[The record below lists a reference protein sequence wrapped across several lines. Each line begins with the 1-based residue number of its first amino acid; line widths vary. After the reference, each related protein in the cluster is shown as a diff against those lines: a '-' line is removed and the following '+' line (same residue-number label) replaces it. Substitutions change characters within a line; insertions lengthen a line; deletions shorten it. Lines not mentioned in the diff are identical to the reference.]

1 MPHTLFILFWAT
13 GDLAKRYLFPA
24 LSTISATENIDII
37 ATGRRIFS
45 ESEFHDFLRV
55 ESLEY
60 FSDEHT
66 SSDFFSRLSYQKV
79 DIDQLDA
86 YDALRE
92 RMESLSDRDTQVV
105 IYLSIAST
113 LFDDFLL
120 GYARLRSRFPHTRIV
135 LEKPFGADLES
146 ARSLH
151 HSLTPLFPE
160 EQIYRIDHY
169 VAKWWIQNIL
179 ALRFANIFFEPIWN
193 HHYIDNI
200 QITVSES
207 LSVGNRGAYYE
218 TAGALRDM
226 VQNHLF
232 QMLALILMRRP
243 DDLTAESIRQAK
255 TEILKSLSIRNIRED
270 VIFGQY
276 AGYLKEKDVAADSR
290 METFVAM
297 RLESNAPQYEGI
309 PFYLRTG
316 KCLSKKETSIVIE
329 FQKSQ
334 YLGFEN
340 ADTPNRIII
349 NIQSDETIEIHF
361 FTRSPLGEHALR
373 RTISSTEKIP
383 PSKNAYQK
391 LLEDVIAWD
400 HTLFI
405 SWDMLEATWELIDA
419 LIHCKDDCPI
429 IFPYVALSRGPD
441 AMDALLEA
449 DGRNWY
455 EREK

>member
-24 LSTISATENIDII
+24 LSTISETENIDII
-37 ATGRRIFS
+37 ATGRRTFS
-45 ESEFHDFLRV
+45 DSEFHDFLRV

-60 FSDEHT
+60 FPDQHASA
-66 SSDFFSRLSYQKV
+66 DFFSRLHYQKV

-86 YDALRE
+86 YDALKE
-92 RMESLSDRDTQVV
+92 RMESLSDADTQVV
-105 IYLSIAST
+105 IYLSISST
-113 LFDDFLL
+113 LFDDFLQGCTPL
-120 GYARLRSRFPHTRIV
+120 LERFPHTRIV
-135 LEKPFGADLES
+135 LEKPFGGDLQS
-146 ARSLH
+146 ARALHESLI
-151 HSLTPLFPE
+151 PLFRE

-169 VAKWWIQNIL
+169 VAKGWIQNIL

-193 HHYIDNI
+193 NHYIDNI

-232 QMLALILMRRP
+232 QMLALVLMWRP
-243 DDLTAESIRQAK
+243 DDLSAESIRQAK
-255 TEILKSLSIRNIRED
+255 TEILNSLSIKNIRED

-276 AGYLKEKDVAADSR
+276 IGYLKEKDVAADSR

-297 RLESNAPQYEGI
+297 RLESSAPQYTKI

-316 KCLSKKETSIVIE
+316 KYLNKKETSIVIE

-334 YLGFEN
+334 DLGFEN

-361 FTRSPLGEHALR
+361 FTRAPLWEHTLR
-373 RTISSTEKIP
+373 RTISSTEKIL

-391 LLEDVIAWD
+391 LLEDVIIWD

-405 SWDMLEATWELIDA
+405 SWGMLEATWELIDA

-429 IFPYVALSRGPD
+429 IFPYMPLSRWPD
-441 AMDALLEA
+441 AMDTLLESE
-449 DGRNWY
+449 GRKWY